1 MQERYLGDVH
11 DFYKFLF
18 LKYLSKKLKKKIG
31 LNWYLISPKLLGA
44 NEEKKKDGEN
54 RNYLKK
60 KEICKLDNK
69 ISEEFIKIV
78 DIKKRNI
85 ADFTNRTHL
94 KSHIKFYNKQITS
107 ERESWFQESVDFF
120 KNNEIIFLDPDNGL
134 LKKEN
139 KRNSLKHL
147 LIDEIDKYLSHGKII
162 IFTQFQSY
170 NKNHLNYLKEIKNFL
185 NSKNLRISLPIVRNR
200 TSPNTFFITLGN
212 QKNLKKKKIF
222 EILQMYNDEIH
233 KTIELVTI

>member
-1 MQERYLGDVH
+1 M
-11 DFYKFLF
+11 
-18 LKYLSKKLKKKIG
+18 
-31 LNWYLISPKLLGA
+31 
-44 NEEKKKDGEN
+44 
-54 RNYLKK
+54 
-60 KEICKLDNK
+60 
-69 ISEEFIKIV
+69 
-78 DIKKRNI
+78 
-85 ADFTNRTHL
+85 
-94 KSHIKFYNKQITS
+94 
-107 ERESWFQESVDFF
+107 WFQESVDFF

-185 NSKNLRISLPIVRNR
+185 NSKNLIISLPIVRNR

-212 QKNLKKKKIF
+212 QQNLKKKKIF

-233 KTIELVTI
+233 KTIELVTV